1 MAEFD
6 TIKQWLY
13 RKNQHF
19 QNQWKNETRVVHF
32 N

>member
-6 TIKQWLY
+6 TIKQC
-13 RKNQHF
+13 RIEKIKAF
-19 QNQWKNETRVVHF
+19 QIQWENETRVVHF